1 MRVAGFDLPPLLHLS
16 FEALKRQAED
26 LLEIRRAERSRRQR
40 AHEAEQVENR
50 ARIQLQTS
58 SHEVG
63 SSGRTRRGL
72 VLAFGACF
80 LLSCGA
86 L

>member
-1 MRVAGFDLPPLLHLS
+1 MRVAGFDLPTLLLS

-26 LLEIRRAERSRRQR
+26 LAEIRRAERSRRQR
-40 AHEAEQVENR
+40 AQAEQAENR

-72 VLAFGACF
+72 MLAT
-80 LLSCGA
+80 GA
-86 L
+86 LFLWSYGAL